1 MGIPCEDMFGDT
13 VETMFVQLEASLSD
27 ADESASMELLAD
39 SPSGSEDLFN
49 GAEV

>member
-1 MGIPCEDMFGDT
+1 VGIPFEDMFGDT
-13 VETMFVQLEASLSD
+13 VEIMFVQIEASLSD
-27 ADESASMELLAD
+27 ADESASTEILAN